1 MRAVE
6 RTLDILELLGQ
17 AGDGR
22 RITEISRRL
31 KVPVSTIH
39 RYLSSLA
46 SRGYVEQNAASQKYH
61 LGLQALRLK
70 DSSVMQMHMPAQA
83 RVGMLKLLD
92 ETGQTVHLAILS
104 GIEIVYLDTLDAPSS
119 FIIRTPPGKRAPAYH
134 TSLGRALLAA
144 LPDEEVERR
153 FAGSSLE
160 ALTPFTI
167 TTLPA
172 LIADLYLVR
181 ERGYAVDRRESGLGH
196 WCIAAPV
203 RDYTGEVVAAI
214 SVAMLLSQIP
224 MDEEPRLSKLLLKV
238 CSSVSSQLGYVAHA
252 RDA

>member
-1 MRAVE
+1 MKAVE

-17 AGDGR
+17 AGNGR
-22 RITEISRRL
+22 RITEIGRQL
-31 KVPVSTIH
+31 GMPVSTIH
-39 RYLSSLA
+39 RYLSVLA
-46 SRGYVEQNAASQKYH
+46 SRGYVEQNAASLKYH

-92 ETGQTVHLAILS
+92 ETGETVHLAILS

-119 FIIRTPPGKRAPAYH
+119 FGIRTPPGKRAPAYH
-134 TSLGRALLAA
+134 NSLGRALLAA

-153 FAGSSLE
+153 FTGAFQSLTSYTIITVAG
-160 ALTPFTI
+160 
-167 TTLPA
+167 
-172 LIADLYLVR
+172 LIADLHLVR
-181 ERGYAVDRRESGLGH
+181 ERGYAVDRRESGLVH

-224 MDEEPRLSKLLLKV
+224 MDEEPRLSKLLLEV
-238 CSSVSSQLGYVAHA
+238 CSSVSSQLGYEANA